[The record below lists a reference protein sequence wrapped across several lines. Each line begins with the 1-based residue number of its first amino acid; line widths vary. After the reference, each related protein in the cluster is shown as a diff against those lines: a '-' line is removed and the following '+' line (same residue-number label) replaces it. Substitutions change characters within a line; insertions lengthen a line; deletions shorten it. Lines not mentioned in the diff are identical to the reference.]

1 MNFSELV
8 EKYREDHQHPINQL
22 THAIGIPLIIISLPW
37 FFFNW
42 KTALVLFV
50 LGWVFQF
57 VGHMFE
63 GKKPSF
69 FSNPV
74 FLLVGPV
81 YFIKKWLKR
90 KPNQPH

>member
-1 MNFSELV
+1 MDFSQLL
-8 EKYREDHQHPINQL
+8 EKYRRDHQHPVNKF

-42 KTALVLFV
+42 KTALFLFV

-57 VGHMFE
+57 VGHWFE

-69 FSNPV
+69 FSNPA
-74 FLLVGPV
+74 FLIVGPI
-81 YFIKKWLKR
+81 YFLKKLFKR
-90 KPNQPH
+90 NK

>member
-1 MNFSELV
+1 VQFSQLL
-8 EKYREDHQHPINQL
+8 EKYRRDHQHPVNKF

-42 KTALVLFV
+42 KTALFLFV

-57 VGHMFE
+57 IGHWFE

-69 FSNPV
+69 FSNPA
-74 FLLVGPV
+74 FLIVGPI
-81 YFIKKWLKR
+81 YFLKKLFKR
-90 KPNQPH
+90 